1 MPVTH
6 QRGIVCNSMAIQERL
21 FDTAYERQ
29 RTVDISQ
36 DEKRRV
42 VAKESEC
49 YSYISLAK
57 GDVLLYRASPELTV
71 ILLATG
77 EESRNTFQD
86 EYDLPGD
93 TTTTIVTPCRVWLF
107 HENTGTVKETDN
119 GLWRGKECESVC
131 LQLVASDNGLICEKS
146 VQEKIA
152 SPPEGTIYTHI
163 KAEDAINLPLDFM
176 QE

>member
-1 MPVTH
+1 
-6 QRGIVCNSMAIQERL
+6 MAIQERL

-29 RTVDISQ
+29 RTIDISL
-36 DEKRRV
+36 DEERRV
-42 VAKESEC
+42 IAKESDC
-49 YSYISLAK
+49 HDYISLAK
-57 GDVLLYRASPELTV
+57 GDILLYRASPELTV
-71 ILLATG
+71 ILLATE

-86 EYDLPGD
+86 EGDFLGD

-107 HENTGTVKETDN
+107 HEDTGIVKETDN

-131 LQLVASDNGLICEKS
+131 LQLIASERGLMCERS
-146 VQEKIA
+146 VHEKIA